1 MSAPPHDARTSPGRR
16 PHARGNRSRLL
27 AAVLLAAAGIG
38 WIPWTGATT
47 CEEAAAAAPVRW
59 TPAPYPPGR
68 RVLRVGSS
76 RELASP
82 SDAARV
88 ARDGDVVE
96 IEAGEYTDTAVWRQ
110 NDLWIR
116 GVNGRPH
123 VMAPARVAEDKAIW
137 VIRGRDVIIE
147 NVELSGARVP
157 SRNGAGIRAVGRN
170 LTVRAC
176 FFHDNEM
183 GLLTN
188 HDPDSTIT
196 IEFCEFAANGF
207 EGERFH
213 HNIYVGRVGL
223 FVLRHSYSRGAIRG
237 HMVKSRARRS
247 EILYNRLEDDAAGT
261 SSLELDLSEG
271 GEALVLGNL
280 IVQAATSPNR
290 TLVSYAAE
298 NATRWENRLTVAF
311 NTFYS
316 WGTGSVFISNRST
329 SDALVINNVFGGAVG
344 LTVRGPAAVR
354 GNRLAGPSDFVDP
367 ASGNYRLQAGV
378 RGIDAAQ
385 DAPEGWGA
393 PPAPALEPV
402 APLQSRLRPTH
413 GHPDIGAFEWCP

>member
-1 MSAPPHDARTSPGRR
+1 LSIARRDRT
-16 PHARGNRSRLL
+16 RLL
-27 AAVLLAAAGIG
+27 ATALLATAGVCWTP
-38 WIPWTGATT
+38 WIGATT
-47 CEEAAAAAPVRW
+47 CEEAASAAPVQW

-68 RVLRVGSS
+68 RVLHVGPG
-76 RELASP
+76 REIKAP

-96 IEAGEYTDTAVWRQ
+96 IDAGEYTDTAVWRQ

-123 VMAPARVAEDKAIW
+123 VTAPAQVAEGKAIW
-137 VIRGRDVIIE
+137 VIKGRDVTVE

-157 SRNGAGIRAVGRN
+157 SRNGAGIRAEGRN
-170 LTVRAC
+170 LTVRASY
-176 FFHDNEM
+176 FHLNEM

-188 HDPDSTIT
+188 HDPESTIT
-196 IEFCEFAANGF
+196 VEFSEFAANGF
-207 EGERFH
+207 DDERYH
-213 HNIYVGRVGL
+213 HNIYVGRVGH

-237 HMVKSRARRS
+237 HLVKSRARRS
-247 EILYNRLEDDAAGT
+247 EILYNRLEDDAEGR
-261 SSLELDLSEG
+261 SSYELDLPQG
-271 GEALVLGNL
+271 GDALVLGNL

-290 TLVSYAAE
+290 TIVSYAAE
-298 NATRWENRLTVAF
+298 DAKQWKNRLTVAF

-316 WGTGSVFISNRST
+316 WGTGSLFISNRST
-329 SDALVINNVFGGAVG
+329 SGALVMNNVFGGAVG
-344 LTVRGPAAVR
+344 LTVKGPAAVR

-367 ASGNYRLQAGV
+367 KSGNYGLAAGV

-385 DAPEGWGA
+385 DPPEGSVG
-393 PPAPALEPV
+393 PPAVTFEPV
-402 APLQSRLRPTH
+402 APMQSRLRPTH

>member
-1 MSAPPHDARTSPGRR
+1 LSIARRDRT
-16 PHARGNRSRLL
+16 RLL
-27 AAVLLAAAGIG
+27 ATALLATAGLCWTP
-38 WIPWTGATT
+38 WIGATT
-47 CEEAAAAAPVRW
+47 CEEAASAAPVQW

-68 RVLRVGSS
+68 RVLHVGPG
-76 RELASP
+76 REIKAP

-96 IEAGEYTDTAVWRQ
+96 IDAGEYTDTAVWRQ

-123 VMAPARVAEDKAIW
+123 VTAPPRVAEGMAIW
-137 VIRGRDVIIE
+137 VIRGRDVIVE

-170 LTVRAC
+170 LTIRAC
-176 FFHDNEM
+176 YIHGNEM

-196 IEFCEFAANGF
+196 VEFCEFAANGF
-207 EGERFH
+207 DGERFH
-213 HNIYVGRVGL
+213 HNIYVGRVGR

-290 TLVSYAAE
+290 TIISYAAE

-316 WGTGSVFISNRST
+316 WGTRSLFISNRST
-329 SDALVINNVFGGAVG
+329 SDALVMNNVFGGAVG

-354 GNRLAGPSDFVDP
+354 GNRLAGSSDFVDP
-367 ASGNYRLQAGV
+367 KSGNYGLAAGV

-385 DAPEGWGA
+385 DPPEGSVG
-393 PPAPALEPV
+393 PPAATFEPI

-413 GHPDIGAFEWCP
+413 GRPDIGAFEWCP

>member
-1 MSAPPHDARTSPGRR
+1 MSTVIRASVSGLEPRPNARRHCVP
-16 PHARGNRSRLL
+16 LL
-27 AAVLLAAAGIG
+27 ATALLAVAALGWTPPGGAANCEHAAGV
-38 WIPWTGATT
+38 
-47 CEEAAAAAPVRW
+47 APVQW
-59 TPAPYPPGR
+59 TPAPYTPGR
-68 RVLRVGSS
+68 RVLRVGPGH
-76 RELASP
+76 ELVSP
-82 SDAARV
+82 SDAARI

-96 IEAGEYTDTAVWRQ
+96 IEAGEYTDTAVWPQ

-123 VMAPARVAEDKAIW
+123 VTAPPRLAQDMAIW
-137 VIRGRDVIIE
+137 VIRGRDVTVE

-176 FFHDNEM
+176 HIHGNEM

-196 IEFCEFAANGF
+196 VEFCEFAANGF

-261 SSLELDLSEG
+261 SSFELDLSEG

-290 TLVSYAAE
+290 TMVSYAAE

-316 WGTGSVFISNRST
+316 WGTRAVFISNRST
-329 SDALVINNVFGGAVG
+329 SEALVMNNVFGGSVG

-354 GNRLAGPSDFVDP
+354 GNRLAGPADFVDP
-367 ASGNYRLQAGV
+367 ASRNYRLKAGV

-385 DAPEGWGA
+385 GPPDGWVA
-393 PPAPALEPV
+393 PPVPALEPF
-402 APLQSRLRPTH
+402 APMQSRLRPMH

>member
-1 MSAPPHDARTSPGRR
+1 MSIVRRVLATPPARRTR
-16 PHARGNRSRLL
+16 ARHVHTRLL
-27 AAVLLAAAGIG
+27 ATALLAAAALG
-38 WIPWTGATT
+38 WTPWTGATT
-47 CEEAAAAAPVRW
+47 CDQAATAAPVRW

-68 RVLRVGSS
+68 RIVRVGPG
-76 RELASP
+76 REFKSP

-96 IEAGEYTDTAVWRQ
+96 IEAGEYNDTAVWRQ

-123 VMAPARVAEDKAIW
+123 VTAPPRVAEDKAIW
-137 VIRGRDVIIE
+137 VIRGRDVIVE

-176 FFHDNEM
+176 YFHGNEM

-207 EGERFH
+207 EDERFH

-261 SSLELDLSEG
+261 SSFELDLSEG

-280 IVQAATSPNR
+280 IVQSATSPNR
-290 TLVSYAAE
+290 TMLSYAAE
-298 NATRWENRLTVAF
+298 NAARWENRLTVAF

-316 WGTGSVFISNRST
+316 WGTNVVFVSNRST
-329 SDALVINNVFGGAVG
+329 SDALVMNNVFGGSVG

-354 GNRLAGPSDFVDP
+354 GNRLAGASDFVDP
-367 ASGNYRLQAGV
+367 TAGNYRLKAGV

-385 DAPEGWGA
+385 GAPEGWSA
-393 PPAPALEPV
+393 PPAPAFEPV

>member
-1 MSAPPHDARTSPGRR
+1 
-16 PHARGNRSRLL
+16 
-27 AAVLLAAAGIG
+27 
-38 WIPWTGATT
+38 
-47 CEEAAAAAPVRW
+47 
-59 TPAPYPPGR
+59 
-68 RVLRVGSS
+68 
-76 RELASP
+76 
-82 SDAARV
+82 
-88 ARDGDVVE
+88 
-96 IEAGEYTDTAVWRQ
+96 
-110 NDLWIR
+110 
-116 GVNGRPH
+116 
-123 VMAPARVAEDKAIW
+123 VAEDMAIW
-137 VIRGRDVIIE
+137 VIRGRDVIVE

-176 FFHDNEM
+176 YFHGNEM

-196 IEFCEFAANGF
+196 VEFCEFAANGA
-207 EGERFH
+207 EDERFH

-261 SSLELDLSEG
+261 SSFELDLSEG

-280 IVQAATSPNR
+280 IVQSATSPNR
-290 TLVSYAAE
+290 TMLSYAAE
-298 NATRWENRLTVAF
+298 NAARLDNRLTVAF

-316 WGTGSVFISNRST
+316 WGTNVVFVSNRST
-329 SDALVINNVFGGAVG
+329 SDALVMNNVFGGAVG
-344 LTVRGPAAVR
+344 LTVRGPATVL
-354 GNRLAGPSDFVDP
+354 GNRLAGSADFVDP
-367 ASGNYRLQAGV
+367 TAGNYRLDAGV

-385 DAPEGWGA
+385 D
-393 PPAPALEPV
+393 PPGGSVGLRAPAFEPV
-402 APLQSRLRPTH
+402 APMQSRPRPTQ

>member
-1 MSAPPHDARTSPGRR
+1 
-16 PHARGNRSRLL
+16 
-27 AAVLLAAAGIG
+27 
-38 WIPWTGATT
+38 
-47 CEEAAAAAPVRW
+47 
-59 TPAPYPPGR
+59 
-68 RVLRVGSS
+68 
-76 RELASP
+76 
-82 SDAARV
+82 
-88 ARDGDVVE
+88 
-96 IEAGEYTDTAVWRQ
+96 
-110 NDLWIR
+110 
-116 GVNGRPH
+116 
-123 VMAPARVAEDKAIW
+123 
-137 VIRGRDVIIE
+137 
-147 NVELSGARVP
+147 
-157 SRNGAGIRAVGRN
+157 
-170 LTVRAC
+170 
-176 FFHDNEM
+176 
-183 GLLTN
+183 
-188 HDPDSTIT
+188 
-196 IEFCEFAANGF
+196 
-207 EGERFH
+207 
-213 HNIYVGRVGL
+213 VGL